1 MELKKKKK
9 KNTLLKYVVFWG
21 GKRKL
26 ILEKKGKF
34 QVTVLDST
42 RPEKK
47 VSFQDLFFLDS
58 VKGNMP
64 LKSL

>member
-9 KNTLLKYVVFWG
+9 HTLLKYVVFWG